1 MEGEDK
7 HQILHAQTFDP
18 LKFFIAFFLGV
29 DVRERAPQLGGPDS
43 PLSEWVSVYTI
54 FARSSGTRFGEI
66 LPLGQNFK
74 KPLAKF

>member
-43 PLSEWVSVYTI
+43 PLSEWVSV
-54 FARSSGTRFGEI
+54 
-66 LPLGQNFK
+66 
-74 KPLAKF
+74 